1 MPRVS
6 PWKPEGLPRPQSRL
20 GYYPRPNRTAPA
32 IFPAQTRIPRSTL
45 SMGEPEEVVPDSGA
59 VFTFGKTKFA
69 ENTPSKFWFKN
80 DIPTYLAC
88 GDEHT
93 AVITGNK
100 KLYMFGSN
108 NWGQLGLGSKSTVCK
123 PTCVKA
129 LKPEKV
135 KHVACGRNH
144 TLVSTE
150 GGKVY
155 AVGGNNEGQLGLGD
169 TEDRN
174 TFHLIE
180 FFTSQHHFKQLSAG
194 SNTSAALTEDGK
206 LFMWGENSEG
216 QIGLNNI
223 CNVYFPHEVTV
234 GKPIAWISCGYYH
247 SAFVTMEGELYTFGE
262 PEYGKLG
269 LPKQLLMNHKV
280 PQLVPGIP
288 EKVIQVACGGGHTVV
303 LTEKAV
309 YTFGL
314 GQFGQLGLGTF
325 VFETMEPK
333 IIKSVKDHKITSIAC
348 GENHTA
354 LITDIGRMY
363 TFGDG
368 RYGKLGL
375 GMENFTNQFVP
386 NLCPN
391 FLRFKVYLVAC
402 GGCHMVVFAT
412 PRPVIEKIALRE
424 ICDSRRPAAAS
435 RSISDLTSGNI
446 LHRSLS
452 ARVRRRERAKSPD
465 SLQMTQILPPIKGTL
480 GSPVCFS
487 PSLVPFC
494 IFTNNLSGKMTEKED
509 SMKPM
514 EPDYFQDKMTKVKD
528 IDSSSV
534 DSKSLGETTDVLNMT
549 HMMSLNSNEKSLK
562 LSPIQKQKKQ
572 ESIEKLKQQTAHTE
586 NDDSNEYESE
596 EMSQKMK
603 EGKAY
608 KQILAKGTFMVPTTE
623 KLEACSDE
631 DVGHDSG
638 QPGPQADTNEKGLQK
653 KTFRFK
659 NKHSIYP
666 LDDKEI
672 ENKSDGEGSQKDS
685 EEGEMVSLKE
695 TKLAEMAGLKDIRK
709 SEENIKDINRFFDE
723 LPNKVVNIDE
733 DIEENYIVK
742 ERKRNKQDAIFDNE
756 RESIEEPYS
765 YLEGEC
771 ESQHSTTDDFE
782 LPESVECSSGEKDD
796 DEMETDQNLW
806 YSRKC
811 IEQEEDTELKISEF
825 MAKYDF
831 KSDHLPEIP
840 EEEEGAEDLEGSG
853 IEEQEVE
860 ENVEIPGGKEEEE
873 AEILSDDL
881 TDRAENRTLPEDK
894 AEEINKHLEDK
905 KKAVGDNKNVLVDDL
920 SEISDNSNVPAD
932 DLSDTSDNS
941 NVPTGYPSETSDNSI
956 EKDKKNNQE
965 EPAIS
970 EYNENPK
977 GNICELTKSS
987 SSEILEDSKSTPGKD
1002 RKVSKKTYLFKRLSL
1017 MSMKS
1022 MPNNNEPLPEIKSLG
1037 DQIAFKSNKKDFK
1050 QNHIGQNNQ
1059 DTSPTNTEKT
1069 SKSCVIL

>member
-6 PWKPEGLPRPQSRL
+6 PWKPEGLPRPESRL
-20 GYYPRPNRTAPA
+20 GYYLRPNRTAPA
-32 IFPAQTRIPRSTL
+32 IFPAQTRIPRSSL

-180 FFTSQHHFKQLSAG
+180 FFTSQHQFKQLSAG

-216 QIGLNNI
+216 QIGLNNT
-223 CNVYFPHEVTV
+223 CNVYFPHEVTI

-325 VFETMEPK
+325 VFETAEPK

-386 NLCPN
+386 TLCPN

-412 PRPVIEKIALRE
+412 PQPVIEKIALRE

-452 ARVRRRERAKSPD
+452 ARVRRREREKSPD

-494 IFTNNLSGKMTEKED
+494 ISTNNLSGKMTEKED

-562 LSPIQKQKKQ
+562 LSPIQKQK
-572 ESIEKLKQQTAHTE
+572 
-586 NDDSNEYESE
+586 
-596 EMSQKMK
+596 
-603 EGKAY
+603 
-608 KQILAKGTFMVPTTE
+608 
-623 KLEACSDE
+623 
-631 DVGHDSG
+631 
-638 QPGPQADTNEKGLQK
+638 
-653 KTFRFK
+653 
-659 NKHSIYP
+659 
-666 LDDKEI
+666 
-672 ENKSDGEGSQKDS
+672 
-685 EEGEMVSLKE
+685 
-695 TKLAEMAGLKDIRK
+695 
-709 SEENIKDINRFFDE
+709 
-723 LPNKVVNIDE
+723 
-733 DIEENYIVK
+733 
-742 ERKRNKQDAIFDNE
+742 
-756 RESIEEPYS
+756 
-765 YLEGEC
+765 
-771 ESQHSTTDDFE
+771 
-782 LPESVECSSGEKDD
+782 
-796 DEMETDQNLW
+796 
-806 YSRKC
+806 
-811 IEQEEDTELKISEF
+811 
-825 MAKYDF
+825 
-831 KSDHLPEIP
+831 
-840 EEEEGAEDLEGSG
+840 
-853 IEEQEVE
+853 
-860 ENVEIPGGKEEEE
+860 
-873 AEILSDDL
+873 
-881 TDRAENRTLPEDK
+881 NRTLPEDK
-894 AEEINKHLEDK
+894 AEDINKHLEDK
-905 KKAVGDNKNVLVDDL
+905 KKAVGDNKNLVDYL
-920 SEISDNSNVPAD
+920 SDTSDNSNVSAD

-977 GNICELTKSS
+977 GNICELTKSRS
-987 SSEILEDSKSTPGKD
+987 AEILEDSKSTPDKD

-1059 DTSPTNTEKT
+1059 DTSPPNTEKT

>member
-6 PWKPEGLPRPQSRL
+6 PWKPEGLPRPRSRS
-20 GYYPRPNRTAPA
+20 GYYIRPNRVAPA
-32 IFPAQTRIPRSTL
+32 IFPGQARIPRIAL
-45 SMGEPEEVVPDSGA
+45 GMGEPEEIVPDSGA

-69 ENTPSKFWFKN
+69 ENIPSKFWFKN
-80 DIPTYLAC
+80 GIPTYLAC

-93 AVITGNK
+93 AVITGNS

-108 NWGQLGLGSKSTVCK
+108 NWGQLGLGSKSAVCK

-129 LKPEKV
+129 LKSEKV
-135 KHVACGRNH
+135 KLVACGRNH
-144 TLVSTE
+144 TLVATE

-169 TEDRN
+169 TEDRH
-174 TFHLIE
+174 TFDLIE
-180 FFTSQHHFKQLSAG
+180 FFTSQHQLKQLSAG

-216 QIGLNNI
+216 QIGLDNVS
-223 CNVYFPHEVTV
+223 NVYVPHQVTV

-247 SAFVTMEGELYTFGE
+247 SAFVTIEGELYTFGE
-262 PEYGKLG
+262 TECGKLG
-269 LPKQLLMNHKV
+269 LPKQLLVNHKV

-288 EKVIQVACGGGHTVV
+288 KKVIQVACGGGHTVV
-303 LTEKAV
+303 LTEKGV

-314 GQFGQLGLGTF
+314 GQFGQLGLGTV
-325 VFETMEPK
+325 VFESWEPK
-333 IIKSVKDHKITSIAC
+333 IIESVKDHKITYISC

-386 NLCPN
+386 TLCSN

-412 PRPVIEKIALRE
+412 PRLVMEHIELGK
-424 ICDSRRPAAAS
+424 ICDSRIPEATS
-435 RSISDLTSGNI
+435 LPVSNLTSGNI
-446 LHRSLS
+446 FHRTLS
-452 ARVRRRERAKSPD
+452 ARVRRREREASPD
-465 SLQMTQILPPIKGTL
+465 SLQMTQTLPPIKGTL
-480 GSPVCFS
+480 ESPVSFS
-487 PSLVPFC
+487 PSSVPFC
-494 IFTNNLSGKMTEKED
+494 VSTSNLPEKMMTENEGP
-509 SMKPM
+509 MELM

-528 IDSSSV
+528 TDSSSSA
-534 DSKSLGETTDVLNMT
+534 DSKSLGETTNVLNMT

-572 ESIEKLKQQTAHTE
+572 ETIENLKQHTTHTE
-586 NDDSNEYESE
+586 NDDSNECESE

-603 EGKAY
+603 EGKVY
-608 KQILAKGTFMVPTTE
+608 KQILAKGTYMVPTAGNV
-623 KLEACSDE
+623 EACSDE
-631 DVGHDSG
+631 DVDNNSG
-638 QPGPQADTNEKGLQK
+638 QPGPQADTNEMGLQK
-653 KTFRFK
+653 ETFRFE

-672 ENKSDGEGSQKDS
+672 GNKNDGKCSQEDS
-685 EEGEMVSLKE
+685 EAEEIVSEKE

-709 SEENIKDINRFFDE
+709 SEEDIKDVNRFFDE
-723 LPNKVVNIDE
+723 LPNRVMNIDE
-733 DIEENYIVK
+733 YFEENDFVK
-742 ERKRNKQDAIFDNE
+742 ERKRNKQDGIFDNE
-756 RESIEEPYS
+756 RESVEEPYS
-765 YLEGEC
+765 YLEGESG
-771 ESQHSTTDDFE
+771 SQHSTTDGFE

-796 DEMETDQNLW
+796 DEMETYQNLW

-811 IEQEEDTELKISEF
+811 IEQEHEEETELKIPEF
-825 MAKYDF
+825 MGKYDF

-840 EEEEGAEDLEGSG
+840 EEEEGAEDLERSG

-860 ENVEIPGGKEEEE
+860 ENVEMHGGKEEEK

-881 TDRAENRTLPEDK
+881 TDREENYIVSENEEPEDK
-894 AEEINKHLEDK
+894 EEEIKEHLEDE
-905 KKAVGDNKNVLVDDL
+905 KKAVGDD
-920 SEISDNSNVPAD
+920 ENVPAD
-932 DLSDTSDNS
+932 DHSKTSDDS
-941 NVPTGYPSETSDNSI
+941 VG
-956 EKDKKNNQE
+956 KDRKTNQE

-977 GNICELTKSS
+977 GNICELAKSS
-987 SSEILEDSKSTPGKD
+987 SSEILGDSESTPGKD
-1002 RKVSKKTYLFKRLSL
+1002 MKVSKKTYLFKRLSL

-1022 MPNNNEPLPEIKSLG
+1022 MPNNNEPLPEIKSVG
-1037 DQIAFKSNKKDFK
+1037 DQIALKSNKKDFK
-1050 QNHIGQNNQ
+1050 QNHTEQSNQ
-1059 DTSPTNTEKT
+1059 DTSPPNTEKT